1 MAKVYL
7 DANDTFTLSNA
18 ATVYGRAG
26 GSEKVIINSGTT
38 GVTLDSNVDRVDLA
52 GNVADFTFKQSGITL
67 LVYKA
72 GVLVSTSTVQE
83 DSNGSQLVFADGSVD
98 VKMVTGGTMT
108 LGGTTVNATTA
119 AAVVPVTKD
128 ATTTSGAGTGSTG
141 GGSTGGTGQTSV
153 LTTSIDAVT
162 GTSGDDTFLGLYN
175 VNGSTSTFGSA
186 DVING
191 GAGTDT
197 LSVVVENASAAATF
211 PSATVSNIENVDV
224 RNVSGQAL
232 TIDTSV
238 LGSSLATVAADRS
251 TATTTLTNL
260 ASGVAVT
267 VKGDGSAVN
276 EEVLAQFKTASG
288 ATALTL
294 NLSGGTN
301 QTATGKAI
309 NVDTT
314 NATTLATVN
323 INSTGAANKFGGIDL
338 NATGLGGNDGTA
350 TVTTVN
356 IAAATNLD
364 VSTDGITGLKAA
376 NANTIN
382 VSGAATDVKLGTLEN
397 TVKTL
402 DASGLTAGGV
412 TAAIGTDVTQTVKG
426 GAGNDTITSNG
437 IVLTTGSV
445 DAGAGTGD
453 KLILT
458 TAIATDTAG
467 KAAAALYKNFEVI
480 QVNQGGADISQDVS
494 IFTGI
499 TGVVINDTSHN
510 NTTAVTNLSAAQ
522 AANVTVLAAHS
533 TGAVTI
539 GVKDATT
546 PGQIDTVKILAKP
559 VATAPNTAIDLTGL
573 TMAGVEK
580 LELTASTG
588 TATTTLTMTGST
600 DLDSVKL
607 FGASPVDVATGAIAQ
622 KINLAID
629 ASGMTAQATGTTT
642 ATLSAA
648 AATGTNGIALTGSAG
663 DDIIRD
669 SSGGNDVIVGGAGN
683 DQIFFT
689 GGTDIITGGAGADII
704 NAGSTTSSASSA
716 NTFTLKFAAGDSVS
730 KAGAANGYDAT
741 VTDSVI
747 AIDNAGVFSSGS
759 GNKFTIDTADS
770 AAAVTFGTAAITL
783 GTTTVTNAYDFH
795 VYYDAAASA
804 AYVYQDTDGDKV
816 LEAGEFSV
824 KLVGTAADF
833 ATGEFT
839 VASGNLVFTSA

>member
-1 MAKVYL
+1 MTYKGI
-7 DANDTFTLSNA
+7 SEC
-18 ATVYGRAG
+18 RA
-26 GSEKVIINSGTT
+26 
-38 GVTLDSNVDRVDLA
+38 
-52 GNVADFTFKQSGITL
+52 ITL
-67 LVYKA
+67 TA
-72 GVLVSTSTVQE
+72 G
-83 DSNGSQLVFADGSVD
+83 
-98 VKMVTGGTMT
+98 
-108 LGGTTVNATTA
+108 
-119 AAVVPVTKD
+119 
-128 ATTTSGAGTGSTG
+128 
-141 GGSTGGTGQTSV
+141 
-153 LTTSIDAVT
+153 IDNVT
-162 GTSGDDTFLGLYN
+162 GTSGNDTVLGLYN
-175 VNGSTSTFGSA
+175 VNGTTSTFGSA

-197 LSVVVENASAAATF
+197 LSVVVENASAGVTF
-211 PSATVSNIENVDV
+211 PSATISNIENVDV

-238 LGSSLATVAADRS
+238 LGSSLAVVAADRS

-301 QTATGKAI
+301 QTTTGKAI

-314 NATTLATVN
+314 NATGLATVN

-338 NATGLGGNDGTA
+338 NATALAGTDGTA

-376 NANTIN
+376 SANTIN
-382 VSGAATDVKLGTLEN
+382 VSGAATSVKLGALEN
-397 TVKTL
+397 TVTTL
-402 DASGLTAGGV
+402 NASGLTDGGV
-412 TAAIGTDVTQTVKG
+412 SATIGTSTTQKVTG
-426 GAGNDTITSNG
+426 GAGADTITSAG
-437 IVLTTGSV
+437 ILLDGVGFV
-445 DAGAGTGD
+445 DAGAGTD
-453 KLILT
+453 TLVLT
-458 TAIATDTAG
+458 TAIGTTTAQ
-467 KAAAALYKNFEVI
+467 KASAALYKNFEVI
-480 QVNQGGADISQDVS
+480 QVSDSVSQDVS
-494 IFTGI
+494 IFSGI
-499 TGVVINDTSHN
+499 TGVVINDSTS
-510 NTTAVTNLSAAQ
+510 NTGVTNLSAAQ

-573 TMAGVEK
+573 AMTGVEK

-607 FGASPVDVATGAIAQ
+607 FGASPVDVATGNIAQ

-629 ASGMTAQATGTTT
+629 ASGVTAQATGTTT

-747 AIDNAGVFSSGS
+747 AIDNSGVFSSNS